1 MGKYITIVGS
11 SFQSAP
17 MSPARATLDQYLPHE
32 NVPSWEKIAA
42 IEVALILHCFQVFLW
57 WKERE
62 IWDICILQ
70 SVLLT
75 QRLLRPEGFMHQLQ
89 PSLMLA
95 LSHHLALGGFQHLG
109 NMNMD
114 QCSRSSSP
122 SPCPCLGHALCLHL
136 QLQGLQIPIKT

>member
-1 MGKYITIVGS
+1 MGKYITNAGLS
-11 SFQSAP
+11 LHPAP
-17 MSPARATLDQYLPHE
+17 RSPARATLDQYLSHEKCPQLGGNSCHRGGPHSAQLSGIS
-32 NVPSWEKIAA
+32 VVKT
-42 IEVALILHCFQVFLW
+42 
-57 WKERE
+57 E

-75 QRLLRPEGFMHQLQ
+75 QRILRPEGFMHQMQ

-95 LSHHLALGGFQHLG
+95 LNHHLALGGFQHLG

-114 QCSRSSSP
+114 QCSLSSSP

-136 QLQGLQIPIKT
+136 QLQGLQIPIKI